1 MKKVDQVE
9 KVNLQKIT
17 DAATQF
23 REAGKNAGDH
33 TASLKS
39 STDALGSGV
48 WAGPAADE
56 FFKYV
61 RQVRDAG
68 TKVQTHLEDVAKDL
82 DTLQTNLAEIKRKVS
97 DKQNSAET
105 AVNQRNT
112 KAETAM
118 QDRAG
123 RHKRARPTRRQARR
137 RARTPRRSSTRP
149 RRTSTPSPPASTPT
163 WPACRPRPTPRSR
176 RRRS

>member
-33 TASLKS
+33 NASLKS
-39 STDALGSGV
+39 STDALNGGV
-48 WAGPAADE
+48 WAGPAADQ
-56 FFKYV
+56 FFTYV

-82 DTLQTNLAEIKRKVS
+82 DTLASSLEQIKKNVQ
-97 DKQNSAET
+97 DKQLAAEK
-105 AVNQRNT
+105 AVNARN
-112 KAETAM
+112 
-118 QDRAG
+118 Q
-123 RHKRARPTRRQARR
+123 Q
-137 RARTPRRSSTRP
+137 
-149 RRTSTPSPPASTPT
+149 
-163 WPACRPRPTPRSR
+163 
-176 RRRS
+176 